1 MKQLMLG
8 NAAAARGL
16 YEAGCAVVS
25 SYPGTPST
33 EITEEAAKYDDIYC
47 EWAPNEK
54 VAVEVAFGA
63 SLAGKRSFCGMKH
76 VGLNVAA
83 DPLFTISYT
92 GVNAGMIIGVADDA
106 GMHSSQNEQDSRHY
120 AQAAKVPMLEP
131 SDSKEALAFVKEA
144 YEISERFD
152 TPVLLKMCTRVS
164 HSQSIVETGERVEQQ
179 TKPYKKDIAKYVMM
193 PGNAIKRHVV
203 VEARMKQM
211 AEDANSLPINR
222 VEYNDLSV
230 GFITNG
236 IAYQYVK
243 EAMPQAS
250 VLKLGLLNPL
260 PRKLIE
266 EFAAKVD
273 KLYIFEELEPVVE
286 EQVKSWGIQ
295 KAVGKEIF
303 TVQGEYS
310 ANLIRERVLGQT
322 SQVDKAAQV
331 PARPPILCPGC
342 PHRSVYAVLNKLKI
356 HAAGDIGCYTLGA
369 VAPLSVIDTTICM
382 GASISTLHGMEKAKG
397 REYIKSWVAVIGD
410 STFMHTGINSLMNM
424 VYNQATGTV
433 IILDNSTT
441 GMIGHQDHAATGKT
455 LKGQVVPAIN
465 IYGLCKSLGIEHVCE
480 VDAFDQA
487 ELERVIKEEVARDA
501 VSVIITKAPC
511 ALLKGIKFPNKC
523 RPLPDKCKKCGACL
537 RPGCPALTKNE
548 DGTISIDETMCN
560 GCGLCKQLCKFD
572 AINLVK
578 AGE

>member
-1 MKQLMLG
+1 M
-8 NAAAARGL
+8 
-16 YEAGCAVVS
+16 
-25 SYPGTPST
+25 
-33 EITEEAAKYDDIYC
+33 
-47 EWAPNEK
+47 
-54 VAVEVAFGA
+54 
-63 SLAGKRSFCGMKH
+63 
-76 VGLNVAA
+76 
-83 DPLFTISYT
+83 
-92 GVNAGMIIGVADDA
+92 
-106 GMHSSQNEQDSRHY
+106 
-120 AQAAKVPMLEP
+120 
-131 SDSKEALAFVKEA
+131 
-144 YEISERFD
+144 
-152 TPVLLKMCTRVS
+152 
-164 HSQSIVETGERVEQQ
+164 
-179 TKPYKKDIAKYVMM
+179 
-193 PGNAIKRHVV
+193 
-203 VEARMKQM
+203 
-211 AEDANSLPINR
+211 
-222 VEYNDLSV
+222 
-230 GFITNG
+230 
-236 IAYQYVK
+236 
-243 EAMPQAS
+243 
-250 VLKLGLLNPL
+250 
-260 PRKLIE
+260 
-266 EFAAKVD
+266 
-273 KLYIFEELEPVVE
+273 
-286 EQVKSWGIQ
+286 
-295 KAVGKEIF
+295 
-303 TVQGEYS
+303 
-310 ANLIRERVLGQT
+310 LGQT

-441 GMIGHQDHAATGKT
+441 GMTGHQDHAATGKT

-511 ALLKGIKFPNKC
+511 ALLKEIKFPNKC